1 MEGKIKVYCKK
12 RLSDRDFLFGI
23 FREKG
28 VGKRAED
35 LGNIPEQYP
44 FREQDGEENGCDG
57 PAEDGPSFCV

>member
-1 MEGKIKVYCKK
+1 MERKIKTYGKK

-28 VGKRAED
+28 VGKRVEEFSNS
-35 LGNIPEQYP
+35 LEIFP
-44 FREQDGEENGCDG
+44 FREQDTDEFGNDG